1 MYLYSNIEGN
11 DDALNKKCLLQPKY
25 KSILIQLIW
34 EFENQCAIL
43 TLYLV
48 NFIFLSTFNKLVLAV
63 SSTKHCKSNVGGCG
77 CL

>member
-1 MYLYSNIEGN
+1 MFTSTKVQINFDTI
-11 DDALNKKCLLQPKY
+11 D
-25 KSILIQLIW
+25 W

-77 CL
+77 SVRLMTGILVAGYLS